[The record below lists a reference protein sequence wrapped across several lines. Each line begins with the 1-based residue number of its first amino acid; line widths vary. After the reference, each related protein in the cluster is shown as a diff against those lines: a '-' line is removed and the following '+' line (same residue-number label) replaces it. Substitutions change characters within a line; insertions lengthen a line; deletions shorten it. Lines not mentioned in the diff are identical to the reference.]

1 MKSPYSRSVATA
13 ISADDSA
20 VAVPGV
26 AYSRTVV
33 QARVIL
39 FGLGAV
45 YLAGVV
51 VQFFLAGLG
60 TFGATTFD
68 AHRAVG
74 LGLALASLVMV
85 VLAFV
90 GKVPRSLLALTV
102 TLLGL
107 NIVQFV
113 LAQIDVEEIAALH
126 VVNALAVVYV
136 AHELFQRSRRFLAA
150 QLVER
155 SKSAA

>member
-1 MKSPYSRSVATA
+1 
-13 ISADDSA
+13 
-20 VAVPGV
+20 
-26 AYSRTVV
+26 VV

-39 FGLGAV
+39 FGLAAV

-74 LGLALASLVMV
+74 LGLALVSLVMV

-90 GKVPRSLLALTV
+90 GKVPRSLLALTL

>member
-1 MKSPYSRSVATA
+1 
-13 ISADDSA
+13 

-26 AYSRTVV
+26 AYSRDVV

-39 FGLGAV
+39 FGLATI

-74 LGLALASLVMV
+74 LGLGIVSLIMV

-90 GKVPRSLLALTV
+90 GKVPRSLVALSF
-102 TLLGL
+102 TLFGL
-107 NIVQFV
+107 NVVQLV

-136 AHELFQRSRRFLAA
+136 AHELVQRSRRFLAA
-150 QLVER
+150 QIG
-155 SKSAA
+155 

>member
-1 MKSPYSRSVATA
+1 M
-13 ISADDSA
+13 AD
-20 VAVPGV
+20 PEV
-26 AYSRTVV
+26 AYSRVV
-33 QARVIL
+33 AQARVIL
-39 FGLGAV
+39 FGLAAI

-74 LGLALASLVMV
+74 LGLGLVSLIML

-90 GKVPRSLLALTV
+90 GKVPRSLIALTF
-102 TLLGL
+102 TLFGL
-107 NIVQFV
+107 NVVQLV
-113 LAQIDVEEIAALH
+113 LAQIDIEEIAALH

-136 AHELFQRSRRFLAA
+136 AHELVQRSRRFLAA
-150 QLVER
+150 QI
-155 SKSAA
+155 S

>member
-13 ISADDSA
+13 IRRDDSA
-20 VAVPGV
+20 VAVSEV
-26 AYSRTVV
+26 AYSRVV
-33 QARVIL
+33 AQARVIL
-39 FGLGAV
+39 FGLATI

-74 LGLALASLVMV
+74 LGLGLVSLIML

-90 GKVPRSLLALTV
+90 GKVPRSLIALTF
-102 TLLGL
+102 TLFGL
-107 NIVQFV
+107 NVVQLV
-113 LAQIDVEEIAALH
+113 LAQIDIEEIAALH

-136 AHELFQRSRRFLAA
+136 AHELVQRSRRYLAA
-150 QLVER
+150 QL
-155 SKSAA
+155 S

>member
-1 MKSPYSRSVATA
+1 
-13 ISADDSA
+13 
-20 VAVPGV
+20 
-26 AYSRTVV
+26 VV

-39 FGLGAV
+39 FGLAAI

-68 AHRAVG
+68 PHRAVG
-74 LGLALASLVMV
+74 LGLGLVSLIML

-90 GKVPRSLLALTV
+90 GKLPRSLKALTF
-102 TLLGL
+102 TLVGL
-107 NIVQFV
+107 NVIQLVLVQV
-113 LAQIDVEEIAALH
+113 DVEEIAALH

-136 AHELFQRSRRFLAA
+136 AHELVQRSRRFLAA
-150 QLVER
+150 QLDER
-155 SKSAA
+155 SNSAA

>member
-13 ISADDSA
+13 IPRDDIV
-20 VAVPGV
+20 VAVPAV
-26 AYSRTVV
+26 AYSRGVV

-39 FGLGAV
+39 FGLAAI

-60 TFGATTFD
+60 TFGATTYD

-74 LGLALASLVMV
+74 LGLGLVSLIML

-90 GKVPRSLLALTV
+90 GKVPRSLVALTF
-102 TLLGL
+102 TLFGL
-107 NIVQFV
+107 NVIQLV

-136 AHELFQRSRRFLAA
+136 AHELVQRSRRFLAA
-150 QLVER
+150 QI
-155 SKSAA
+155 S

>member
-13 ISADDSA
+13 IPPDDIA
-20 VAVPGV
+20 VAVSGV
-26 AYSRTVV
+26 AYSRDVV

-39 FGLGAV
+39 FGLATI
-45 YLAGVV
+45 YLAGVI

-68 AHRAVG
+68 PHRAVG
-74 LGLALASLVMV
+74 LGLGIVSLIMV

-90 GKVPRSLLALTV
+90 GKVPRSLVALTF
-102 TLLGL
+102 TLFGL
-107 NIVQFV
+107 NVVQLV
-113 LAQIDVEEIAALH
+113 LAQIDIEEIAALH

-136 AHELFQRSRRFLAA
+136 AHELVQRSRRFLAA
-150 QLVER
+150 QIG
-155 SKSAA
+155 

>member
-1 MKSPYSRSVATA
+1 MT
-13 ISADDSA
+13 
-20 VAVPGV
+20 VPGV
-26 AYSRTVV
+26 AYSRGVV

-39 FGLGAV
+39 FGFATI

-74 LGLALASLVMV
+74 LGLGLLSLVMV

-90 GKVPRSLLALTV
+90 GKVPRSLVALTL
-102 TLLGL
+102 TLFGL
-107 NIVQFV
+107 NVIQFV
-113 LAQIDVEEIAALH
+113 LAQIEVEEIAALH
-126 VVNALAVVYV
+126 VVNAVAVVYV
-136 AHELFQRSRRFLAA
+136 AHELFHRSRRFLAA
-150 QLVER
+150 QLRER
-155 SKSAA
+155 SKTAA

>member
-13 ISADDSA
+13 IPQDDIA
-20 VAVPGV
+20 VAVSGV
-26 AYSRTVV
+26 AYSRDVV

-39 FGLGAV
+39 FGLATI

-74 LGLALASLVMV
+74 LGLGIVSLIMV

-90 GKVPRSLLALTV
+90 GKVPRSLIALTF
-102 TLLGL
+102 TLFGL
-107 NIVQFV
+107 NVVQLV
-113 LAQIDVEEIAALH
+113 LAQIDIEEIAALH

-136 AHELFQRSRRFLAA
+136 AHELVQRSRRYLAA
-150 QLVER
+150 QIG
-155 SKSAA
+155 

>member
-13 ISADDSA
+13 IPRDDIA
-20 VAVPGV
+20 VAVPAV
-26 AYSRTVV
+26 AYSRGVV

-39 FGLGAV
+39 FGLAAI

-60 TFGATTFD
+60 TFGATTYD

-74 LGLALASLVMV
+74 LGLGLVSLIML

-90 GKVPRSLLALTV
+90 GKVPRSLVALTF
-102 TLLGL
+102 TLFGL
-107 NIVQFV
+107 NVIQLV

-136 AHELFQRSRRFLAA
+136 AHELVQRSRRFLAA
-150 QLVER
+150 QI
-155 SKSAA
+155 S

>member
-1 MKSPYSRSVATA
+1 M
-13 ISADDSA
+13 
-20 VAVPGV
+20 AVPGV
-26 AYSRTVV
+26 AYSRGVT
-33 QARVIL
+33 QARVVL
-39 FGLGAV
+39 FGFATI

-68 AHRAVG
+68 AHRGVGFG
-74 LGLALASLVMV
+74 LGLVSLVMI

-90 GKVPRSLLALTV
+90 GKVPRSLVALTL
-102 TLLGL
+102 TLFAL

-113 LAQIDVEEIAALH
+113 LARIDVDEIAALH

-136 AHELFQRSRRFLAA
+136 AHELVQRSRRYLAA
-150 QLVER
+150 QLGER

>member
-1 MKSPYSRSVATA
+1 MPR
-13 ISADDSA
+13 DDIA

-26 AYSRTVV
+26 AYSRSVV

-39 FGLGAV
+39 FGLATI

-68 AHRAVG
+68 PHRAVG
-74 LGLALASLVMV
+74 LGLGLVSVVML

-90 GKVPRSLLALTV
+90 GKVPRSLTALTF
-102 TLLGL
+102 TLVGL
-107 NIVQFV
+107 NVAQLV
-113 LAQIDVEEIAALH
+113 LARIDVEEIAALH

-136 AHELFQRSRRFLAA
+136 AHELVQRSRRFLAA
-150 QLVER
+150 QLGER
-155 SKSAA
+155 SNSAA